1 MNPMES
7 LLDMYGD
14 VSQEIK
20 RILDR
25 ITGVERQIQKLKQQ
39 RMNGYIDRITHLR
52 SQLIKIDEY
61 LVIIHGYIQMAEA
74 GLSSKNVL
82 TIEAPPGYKVNLNRL
97 RQWALKIDPLALEDP
112 EMPDDPYA
120 QKLLAV
126 ALCDLRFL
134 EQKKVEFKCRIVELE
149 EEMANETTDEI
160 KALEEK
166 HRKLEKE
173 LQDYGCSEEV
183 FRLVKEMSLKNVT
196 E

>member
-7 LLDMYGD
+7 LLDIYGD
-14 VSQEIK
+14 ISQEVK

-25 ITGVERQIQKLKQQ
+25 ITGVEKQIQELKQQ
-39 RMNGYIDRITHLR
+39 RLNEYIERIAHLR

-61 LVIIHGYIQMAEA
+61 MVIIFGYVQMAEA

-134 EQKKVEFKCRIVELE
+134 EQKKSEFEHRIAELE
-149 EEMANETTDEI
+149 EEAAKETTDEI
-160 KALEEK
+160 KELEEK
-166 HRKLEKE
+166 RCKLEQE
-173 LQDYGCSEEV
+173 LRAYGGSEEV
-183 FRLVKEMSLKNVT
+183 LRLAKEMSLKNVIK
-196 E
+196 